1 MRTNYSSEKTASK
14 PTEILRTVIDENS
27 QSEGGQSVQGEE
39 EGGGGGKGSCEPGSR
54 ESEDI
59 NSIVTD
65 TSEPPHVTAHVAS
78 SGDGQLNKTDGSE
91 PDKASLRDSASIK
104 ETVPPSSVDGEVPL
118 EDLHS
123 TSSPPPGAAV
133 SPPPGAAD
141 LSVAE
146 EVMGH
151 GRGEVAQHGEVD
163 PDCTECRRVR
173 ADPTPRELFMF
184 LHALSYKVSE
194 TSGPCTQ
201 LLVAQKLG
209 LVYSS

>member
-1 MRTNYSSEKTASK
+1 MRTNYSSEKSASK
-14 PTEILRTVIDENS
+14 PTEVLRTAIDENS
-27 QSEGGQSVQGEE
+27 QSEGGQSVKGEEE
-39 EGGGGGKGSCEPGSR
+39 EGGGGRESCELGSR

-65 TSEPPHVTAHVAS
+65 TVEPPHVTAHVAS
-78 SGDGQLNKTDGSE
+78 SGDGQLNETDGSE

-104 ETVPPSSVDGEVPL
+104 ETVPPSSVDGKVSL

-123 TSSPPPGAAV
+123 ISSPT
-133 SPPPGAAD
+133 PGAAD
-141 LSVAE
+141 LSVAG

-151 GRGEVAQHGEVD
+151 GREETAQHGEVD

-194 TSGPCTQ
+194 TTGPRTQ
-201 LLVAQKLG
+201 LLVAQELG

>member
-1 MRTNYSSEKTASK
+1 MRTNYSSEKSTSK
-14 PTEILRTVIDENS
+14 PTEILRTAIDENS

-39 EGGGGGKGSCEPGSR
+39 EGGGGGRGSCEPGSR

-78 SGDGQLNKTDGSE
+78 SGDGQLNKTDSSE

-123 TSSPPPGAAV
+123 TSSPPPGAA
-133 SPPPGAAD
+133 D

-151 GRGEVAQHGEVD
+151 GREEVAQHGEVD

-173 ADPTPRELFMF
+173 TDPTPRELFMF
-184 LHALSYKVSE
+184 LHALSYKVRPVVHCIYIAPGCSK
-194 TSGPCTQ
+194 TWTCV
-201 LLVAQKLG
+201 L
-209 LVYSS
+209 